1 MLAILTLFDSE
12 ALLNFQLSPNGT
24 VLFYL
29 GLFGTVFAV
38 SRGMIPDEHLVF
50 EPEALLRQVV
60 EHTHYFP
67 DEWHGKLHTDEVGH
81 QIGGF
86 IVFNS
91 HLDRCVHSSVK
102 CLITKS
108 LYSPKSY

>member
-12 ALLNFQLSPNGT
+12 ALLNFEISPNGT

-50 EPEALLRQVV
+50 EPEALLQEVMKF
-60 EHTHYFP
+60 THYCP
-67 DEWHGKLHTDEVGH
+67 EEWRGKLHTDEVLQRDKLSH
-81 QIGGF
+81 RI
-86 IVFNS
+86 FN
-91 HLDRCVHSSVK
+91 LGYRFEHSSANS
-102 CLITKS
+102 LRTK
-108 LYSPKSY
+108 